1 MNQALPQD
9 STLYPHRACPTC
21 LERQDVAADVRADAP
36 GESLSFPDLADRWR
50 GFGTVSSFFSY
61 GRCRT
66 CGQLYAGR
74 YVDEAK
80 LSELYS
86 SMGDNI
92 HSGDAELAAQ
102 NQADYAEMILGG
114 GARTAR
120 YLEIGPDTGLLT
132 AAVHKRSPIERAFL
146 IEPNRESWGK
156 LRAALPEGVAVV
168 AGDKA
173 DLDDQ
178 IEDGSLD
185 LVVAIHVLDHLVTPS
200 DMLAWL
206 HRKLAPGG
214 RIAML
219 VHNEGSALAK
229 LFGARFPIYCLQH
242 PQLYNRATLADALR
256 RAGFTVDWVKPTPNT
271 FRLGYLAQH
280 GVMALTKV
288 KLDLGALA
296 WPVRLRLGN
305 IMALGQKPQ

>member
-1 MNQALPQD
+1 MSLDQGQSSA
-9 STLYPHRACPTC
+9 LYPLRSCPTC
-21 LERQDVAADVRADAP
+21 LARDAAAAEVRADEP
-36 GESLSFPDLADRWR
+36 GEDLTPGELAQRWR
-50 GFGTVSSFFSY
+50 GFGTVSSFFTY
-61 GRCRT
+61 GRCPA
-66 CGQLYAGR
+66 CGQLYAER
-74 YVDEAK
+74 YVDQDK

-86 SMGDNI
+86 AMDDNI
-92 HSGDAELAAQ
+92 HSGDAKLAAR
-102 NQADYAEMILGG
+102 NQADYADMILGQ

-120 YLEIGPDTGLLT
+120 YLEIGPDVGLLT
-132 AAVHKRSPIERAFL
+132 AAIHQRSPIERAFL
-146 IEPNRESWGK
+146 IEPNRESWDR
-156 LRAALPEGVAVV
+156 LRASLPDGVAAI

-185 LVVAIHVLDHLVTPS
+185 LVVAIHVLDHLITPA

-219 VHNEGSALAK
+219 VHNEGSAMAR

-242 PQLYNRATLADALR
+242 PQLYNRSTLADALK
-256 RAGFTVDWVKPTPNT
+256 RAGFAINWVKPTPNT

-288 KLDLGALA
+288 ELNFGALT

-305 IMALGQKPQ
+305 IMALGTKPQ